1 MLVPADL
8 EWAVR
13 DWVRDQ
19 VAEMADPPHVDNRLT
34 ERDRQVVIFS
44 TGGNVRSLVSS
55 DVRLVFDC
63 YATTPGEA
71 QRLAAHVFAAVRDLD
86 CRQVGDVQFYDVSPE
101 QPPFNYPHPEKPTL
115 YRFQFNALVHARHV
129 QGDI

>member
-8 EWAVR
+8 EWAAR
-13 DWVRDQ
+13 DWVRGQ
-19 VAEMADPPHVDNRLT
+19 VAEMANPPHVDNRLT

-55 DVRLVFDC
+55 DVRLVFDV
-63 YATTPGEA
+63 YERTPGEA

-86 CRQVGDVQFYDVSPE
+86 CRRIGDVQFYDVSPE

-115 YRFQFNALVHARHV
+115 YRYQFNALVHARHV

>member
-19 VAEMADPPHVDNRLT
+19 VAEMANPPHVDNRLT

-55 DVRLVFDC
+55 DVRLVLDT

-86 CRQVGDVQFYDVSPE
+86 CRRIGDIQFYDTSLE

-115 YRFQFNALVHARHV
+115 YRYQFNALVHARHV

>member
-19 VAEMADPPHVDNRLT
+19 VAGMVNPPHVDNRLT

-86 CRQVGDVQFYDVSPE
+86 CRRIGDVQFYDVSPE

-115 YRFQFNALVHARHV
+115 YRYQFNALVHARHV

>member
-13 DWVRDQ
+13 DWVRGQ
-19 VAEMADPPHVDNRLT
+19 VAEMANPPHVDNRLT

-55 DVRLVFDC
+55 DVRLVFDV
-63 YATTPGEA
+63 YERTPGEA

-86 CRQVGDVQFYDVSPE
+86 CRRIGDVQFYDVSPE

-115 YRFQFNALVHARHV
+115 YRYQFNALVHARHV

>member
-13 DWVRDQ
+13 DWVRGQ
-19 VAEMADPPHVDNRLT
+19 VAGMDNPPYVDNRLT

-55 DVRLVFDC
+55 DVRLVFDV
-63 YATTPGEA
+63 YERTPGEA

-86 CRQVGDVQFYDVSPE
+86 CRRIGDVQFYDVSPE

-115 YRFQFNALVHARHV
+115 YRYQFNALVHARHV

>member
-13 DWVRDQ
+13 DWVRGQ
-19 VAEMADPPHVDNRLT
+19 VAGMANPPHVGNRLT

-55 DVRLVFDC
+55 DVRLVFDT

-86 CRQVGDVQFYDVSPE
+86 CRRIGDVQFYDVSPE

-115 YRFQFNALVHARHV
+115 YRYQFNALVHARHV